1 MDKFTKE
8 QRHNCMSA
16 IRSKDTKP
24 EMVVRK
30 YLFSKG
36 FRYRLHHNKL
46 PGHPDLV
53 LKKYRAVIFING
65 CFWHGHED
73 CKYSRTPKTNIE
85 FWEEKIRRNQARDK
99 ADRQTLA
106 QMGWHSITI
115 WECLLKPNLREQT
128 LESVVAG
135 LRCLCEK
142 PLSNARNKL
151 VSNVFD
157 ESNVITHN
165 APSVYKIPEPLFH
178 LAAEP
183 APEYGNDSDD

>member
-24 EMVVRK
+24 EMLVRK

-73 CKYSRTPKTNIE
+73 CKYSKIPKTNTE
-85 FWEEKIRRNQARDK
+85 FWEAKIRRNQARDR

-142 PLSNARNKL
+142 PLSNVRNKTE
-151 VSNVFD
+151 NKVFVQPD
-157 ESNVITHN
+157 VAVRKT
-165 APSVYKIPEPLFH
+165 PSVYKILEPLFH
-178 LAAEP
+178 LAAEDS
-183 APEYGNDSDD
+183 PEYSDSPED

>member
-1 MDKFTKE
+1 
-8 QRHNCMSA
+8 MSA
-16 IRSKDTKP
+16 IRSKDTRP

-53 LKKYRAVIFING
+53 LKKYRTVIFING

-73 CKYSRTPKTNIE
+73 CKYSKIPQTNTE
-85 FWEEKIRRNQARDK
+85 FWEEKIRRNQARDR

-142 PLSNARNKL
+142 PLIKTTGK
-151 VSNVFD
+151 F
-157 ESNVITHN
+157 
-165 APSVYKIPEPLFH
+165 PSDVCEVPSSDLRHTPSDYKIPEPLFH

-183 APEYGNDSDD
+183 APEYGNNSEDGKIG